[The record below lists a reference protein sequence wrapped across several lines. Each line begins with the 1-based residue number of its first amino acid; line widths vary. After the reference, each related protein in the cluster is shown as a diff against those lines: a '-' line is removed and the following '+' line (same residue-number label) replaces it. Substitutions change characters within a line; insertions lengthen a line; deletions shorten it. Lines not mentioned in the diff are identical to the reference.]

1 VPGRPLHV
9 TIAWEMARTAKQEPA
24 LSQSWLA
31 SRLGTQPAKIAAM
44 RRAGQLIGIPA
55 EDGTVL
61 YPSWQ
66 FGGDSRPLPV
76 VPRLRAA
83 AARAGIGERRL
94 NELLTMRSGLTS
106 SHRLVDALGTAAD
119 DEIVAAIERAS

>member
-1 VPGRPLHV
+1 
-9 TIAWEMARTAKQEPA
+9 MARTAQQEPA

-55 EDGTVL
+55 EDGSVL

-66 FGGDSRPLPV
+66 FGSDGKPLPV
-76 VPRLRAA
+76 LPRLRAA
-83 AARAGIGERRL
+83 AERAGIDERRL

-106 SHRLVDALGTAAD
+106 SHRLADALGTAAD
-119 DEIVAAIERAS
+119 DEIVAAIERAR

>member
-1 VPGRPLHV
+1 
-9 TIAWEMARTAKQEPA
+9 MARTADQEPA

-44 RRAGQLIGIPA
+44 RRAGQLVGIPA
-55 EDGTVL
+55 EDGGVL

-66 FGGDSRPLPV
+66 FGSNGKPLPV

-83 AARAGIGERRL
+83 AERAGIDERRL

-106 SHRLVDALGTAAD
+106 SHRLADALGTTAD
-119 DEIVAAIERAS
+119 DEIVTAIERSG